1 MRAQVGNRVVVDGH
15 HVGDSRRSGEICEI
29 LPGRDGDRF
38 RVRWDNGGETILY
51 PESDCMIFAPG
62 SGRAITA
69 IAQNRRD
76 AIAAR
81 THGHF
86 DAPPGATMD
95 LWFDEDDTHTEARAT
110 IRLRDFE
117 LTGFGR
123 ARRRPHDP
131 NLPAVGEE
139 LAAARALSDL
149 AHQLL
154 DLSSYQLEKLE
165 GHPIQVE
172 L

>member
-15 HVGDSRRSGEICEI
+15 HVGDARRSGEIYEI
-29 LPGRDGDRF
+29 LPGREGDRF

-51 PESDCMIFAPG
+51 PESDCMIFAPD
-62 SGRAITA
+62 SGRAMTA
-69 IAQNRRD
+69 IAQNRRN
-76 AIAAR
+76 AIEAR
-81 THGHF
+81 NHGQF
-86 DAPPGATMD
+86 EPAPAATMD

-123 ARRRPHDP
+123 ARRRPHEP

-154 DLSSYQLEKLE
+154 DLSSYQLEKRE
-165 GHPIQVE
+165 GHPIRMD